1 MIDNERLVELTESYL
16 KSLVRTAVG
25 SMSADFAASAP
36 FGELGIDSFRVL
48 KIIKALEAD
57 FGRLPK
63 TLLFENFNIAD
74 LAQYFI
80 ARHEQTLRSR
90 LATQSKQPAEAGAK
104 VVANIAEPA
113 AKPKRTVEVLQPCS
127 VVQPVLLPEREAYAH
142 PELGPVLRS
151 IFEQH
156 KNEGSVSRGTRNI
169 APNLFIGG
177 ERRGFFHYSRSND
190 VILAYTYTGPREY
203 FPALARELYEH
214 CASRKLS
221 VNIVYDEE
229 TPSIC
234 GIPFSSTPFGAL
246 QRVLN
251 LQQFSLD
258 GKAMRR
264 LRYQVSK
271 FEKVGNC
278 RTEEFRCG
286 SSAEVARGI
295 ADIIDR
301 WCAARTMVN
310 PLIHIVKEEILAG
323 TLDPQHRIFV
333 TYLDEILQNA
343 ILISPLAAQSN
354 GYLMDLEFY
363 PDSMPLG
370 GLEFTIVRIIERL
383 VAEGCEMLSLG
394 GTYGCKLGDSS
405 IPDAAVE
412 KILDDLRRQNIFND
426 EGNLQFKNKFRPE
439 NKPIYLCRPQGQP
452 NADEVLD
459 IIMMIADPMKMQ
471 TCDAEHQLCDA
482 VPEQVAESTIEGE
495 PRSVDLLQCGF
506 NPLNLLPQHVELD
519 LKTDS
524 WAQLRLPAIDNQ
536 RRLLSAQLN
545 QRVDL
550 GATLADLFPFAHF
563 ALTTSGRTAES
574 VFCSVWPRKGVV
586 LQNLL
591 FPTTI
596 FHQMDHALV
605 PTELPHAEVFRLDS
619 SHLYKG
625 DMDWAALQ
633 RAVARDPAAIAYVC
647 IEVSDNAA
655 GGHPV
660 SIGHLKQVKQLL
672 SDASI
677 PLVLDGTRIVENAW
691 FVIENEP
698 GYAGRTVWSVVR
710 EILAF
715 ADAVLLSF
723 GKNFCVT
730 GGLIAVNDAQLFQQL
745 QERIRAQGCGLSGVD
760 RKQLAL
766 ALRRREYIE
775 NQTLRRKQSVRRIW
789 DALKERGIPV
799 VQPAGAHCLLID
811 VKQLPQFRSFEHPVP
826 SFLAWLFLNTGIRG
840 GAHNAGMQRNTTI
853 NDLVRLAIP
862 VGLTTEQVDTIIERL
877 VAAFARCRNVP
888 ELMPVQDAAES
899 VGAIHGRYRL
909 VKYHNPSGRVV
920 GSTPVSSHEPIV
932 TVPPEQVTTASV
944 DAAATQDI
952 AVVGMAGRYPQANNL
967 QELWQCLMESKD
979 CIEPISDARLA
990 LRSASNRGEKYRGG
1004 FVADIDRF
1012 DARFF
1017 NVSAREAEVLDP
1029 QERLFLE
1036 VAYETLEDAG
1046 YYPESLSRDN
1056 SREVGVFVGAVWS
1069 MYQMLGLEERL
1080 AGNLVN
1086 PSSFFWSIANRVS
1099 HWMNFSGPSLTV
1111 DTACSASLTALHLAC
1126 EAIRRGECFA
1136 ALVGGVNL
1144 DLHQA
1149 KFDLNSAGGSFSRD
1163 GVCRSFGKGA
1173 NGYVSGEGV
1182 GALLLKRLDHAIAD
1196 GDNIHG
1202 VIRSVAVTHSGRTSG
1217 YTVPGPQSQSSLI
1230 LKALR
1235 RADIDAR
1242 SIGYIEAHGTAT
1254 DLGDAIEIAGLTRA
1268 YQEYGVEK
1276 QSCPIG
1282 SIKTNIGHL
1291 EAASG
1296 IVGLQKVLLQMKH
1309 RTLVPSLHSAE
1320 LNEGIDFAGSQ
1331 FYVQQSVEAWS
1342 SRTLDGVHVPRRAAI
1357 SAIGAGGTNAHVILE
1372 EYESAPRADQRDV
1385 RKDQVFPLSAESE
1398 SQLREAAARLRRFLD
1413 SSPGY
1418 APDDVAHTLQAG
1430 RKAFDYRL
1438 VVVASDLDDLASK
1451 LDAYLQGRHD
1461 DAVMS
1466 GCVKNANG
1474 VTGLLSATERQEFI
1488 EVLVRS
1494 GDPRRLS
1501 RLWCDGVVPEW
1512 RGLPIAQAGR
1522 KVSLPTYPFAGK
1534 RYWLAKQT
1542 AEVEVPAKLARAEAI
1557 EPAAKIHR
1565 AEKYHFSFGAETPPP
1580 GSLDLGVAD
1589 KVRLFVRHLIANQLR
1604 VGLEEVDEGRHLM
1617 ETGITSLDMA
1627 EITQSIKLGV
1637 DEDFSPIAFFE
1648 CTTIRSFADLLTQ
1661 RYASAFESLAVTR
1674 QNVEES
1680 ETVVPLRRRAGPLQ
1694 AALDAQ
1700 SSSQVPLH
1708 VQDAEVDLALGDVK
1722 ALEAAHRGTVQR
1734 LFLTGATGFLGIHV
1748 LAEFLGSDPGVTAY
1762 CLVRAATK
1770 EQGLQRILDQTAKFE
1785 LEIDESRITVV
1796 CGDIGQSKLGLSAAD
1811 WDLCAREA
1819 QQIVHA
1825 SARVNHIE
1833 GYATFRDSTLGM
1845 KEIIRLASVSR
1856 LKLIQFVSS
1865 IAGCALKIGEEF
1877 SIFEKE
1883 AFVDAGAQVYGGYGQ
1898 SKWVQESLLRRASAS
1913 GVPYVIYRFG
1923 ELSGS
1928 ASTGLGQT
1936 DDIVHRLV
1944 QMRLAVGCREK
1955 VSNDVLD
1962 MLPVDF
1968 AGRLIVNT
1976 GNKPELWN
1984 SILHATHLK
1993 PYSFA
1998 NLYRRAQN
2006 HGLQFTPVTRAAY
2019 LERCY
2024 DFVRFIH
2031 SINPVNGFVLE
2042 CVLRDAEGSVRSRK
2056 MMDAYF
2062 SVIFPFAQDNFRR
2075 SLQTLGLSLPD
2086 WGTLIDAYF
2095 ARWGREDCGF
2105 MARIAEYR
2113 RWAQMDAK
2121 DKAASRGTA
2130 AEELLLGKVN
2140 EA

>member
-1 MIDNERLVELTESYL
+1 MIDNEQLVELTESYL
-16 KSLVRTAVG
+16 KSLVRAAIG
-25 SMSADFAASAP
+25 SMGADFPSTAP

-74 LAQYFI
+74 LAQYFV
-80 ARHEQTLRSR
+80 ARHEKTLRAR
-90 LATQSKQPAEAGAK
+90 LSSQLKQPVEARAPAVIAAASEPVVKQKQPAEL
-104 VVANIAEPA
+104 VQVRPVARPI
-113 AKPKRTVEVLQPCS
+113 
-127 VVQPVLLPEREAYAH
+127 LLPESDAHTH
-142 PELGPVLRS
+142 PELGPVVRS
-151 IFEQH
+151 IFEQY

-169 APNLFIGG
+169 APNLFIGS

-190 VILAYTYTGPREY
+190 IILAYTYTGPRDY
-203 FPALARELYEH
+203 FPALAKELYEH

-234 GIPFSSTPFGAL
+234 GVPFSSTPFGAL
-246 QRVLN
+246 QRVLG
-251 LQQFSLD
+251 LQQFTLD

-271 FEKVGNC
+271 FEKAGHC

-286 SSAEVARGI
+286 SNDEVARAI
-295 ADIIDR
+295 ARVIDQ

-310 PLIHIVKEEILAG
+310 PLIHIVKDEILAG
-323 TLDPQHRIFV
+323 TLDPKHRIFV
-333 TYLDEILQNA
+333 SYLDDALQNA
-343 ILISPLAAQSN
+343 ILISPLATGQN

-370 GLEFTIVRIIERL
+370 GLEFTIVKIIERL
-383 VAEGCEMLSLG
+383 VAEGCDVLSLG
-394 GTYGCKLGDSS
+394 GTYGCKLADSS
-405 IPDAAVE
+405 VPDAAVE
-412 KILDDLRRQNIFND
+412 QILDDLRKQNIFND

-471 TCDAEHQLCDA
+471 TSDAENQLGADA
-482 VPEQVAESTIEGE
+482 AATVEGAFVIEGE
-495 PRSVDLLQCGF
+495 ARSADLLQCGF
-506 NPLNLLPQHVELD
+506 NPLNLLPQQVEFD

-550 GATLADLFPFAHF
+550 GATLAELFPFAHF

-596 FHQMDHALV
+596 FHQMDNALV

-633 RAVARDPAAIAYVC
+633 REVARDPAAIAYVC

-660 SIGHLKQVKQLL
+660 SVEHLKRVKQLL
-672 SDASI
+672 KDASI
-677 PLVLDGTRIVENAW
+677 PLVLDGTRIIENAY

-698 GYAGRTVWSVVR
+698 GYAGRTVWSVIR
-710 EILAF
+710 EILGY

-730 GGLIAVNDAQLFQQL
+730 GGLIGVNDAKLFQQL
-745 QERIRAQGCGLSGVD
+745 QDRIRAQGCGLSGVD

-766 ALRRREYIE
+766 ALRKREYIE
-775 NQTLRRKQSVRRIW
+775 SQTSRRKHSVRRIW

-799 VQPAGAHCLLID
+799 VQPAGAHCILID
-811 VKQLPQFRSFEHPVP
+811 VKQVPEFRDFKHPVA
-826 SFLAWLFLNTGIRG
+826 SFLAWMFLNTGIRG

-862 VGLTTEQVDTIIERL
+862 VGLATEQVDSIIERL
-877 VAAFARCRNVP
+877 VDLFAQRKNIP
-888 ELMPVQDAAES
+888 ELASAQDSAEA
-899 VGAIHGRYRL
+899 VGDIHGRYKL
-909 VKYHNPSGRVV
+909 VQYHNAAGPIVSGTA
-920 GSTPVSSHEPIV
+920 TPVEPAVPAPSHDV
-932 TVPPEQVTTASV
+932 S
-944 DAAATQDI
+944 TQDI
-952 AVVGMAGRYPQANNL
+952 AIIGMAGRYPQANNL
-967 QELWQCLMESKD
+967 QELWQSLLAGKD
-979 CIEPISDARLA
+979 CIESISDARSA
-990 LRSASNRGEKYRGG
+990 LRSPNTSGEKYRGG
-1004 FVADIDRF
+1004 FIADVDKF

-1017 NVSAREAEVLDP
+1017 AISAREAEVLDP

-1046 YYPESLSRDN
+1046 YYPESLTRET

-1069 MYQMLGLEERL
+1069 MYQLLGLEERIG
-1080 AGNLVN
+1080 GNLVN

-1182 GALLLKRLDHAIAD
+1182 GAVLLKRLDQAIAD

-1202 VIRSVAVTHSGRTSG
+1202 VIKSVAVTHSGRTSG
-1217 YTVPGPQSQSSLI
+1217 YTVPGPQSQSKLI
-1230 LKALR
+1230 LKALQ

-1268 YQEYGVEK
+1268 YQEYGVAK
-1276 QSCPIG
+1276 RSCPIG

-1296 IVGLQKVLLQMKH
+1296 IVGMQKVLLQMKH
-1309 RTLVPSLHSAE
+1309 RTLVPSLHSTE
-1320 LNEGIDFAGSQ
+1320 LNEGIDFANSH
-1331 FYVQQSVEAWS
+1331 FYVQQRVEEWAP
-1342 SRTLDGVHVPRRAAI
+1342 RELDGKRFARRAGI
-1357 SAIGAGGTNAHVILE
+1357 SAIGAGGTNAHVVLE
-1372 EYESAPRADQRDV
+1372 EYENAPRLDQGDGRRD
-1385 RKDQVFPLSAESE
+1385 KIFPLSAESE
-1398 SQLREAAARLRRFLD
+1398 AQLREAVVRLHGFLAK
-1413 SSPGY
+1413 SQGY
-1418 APDDVAHTLQAG
+1418 DADDVAHTLQVG
-1430 RKAFDYRL
+1430 RKSFDFRL
-1438 VVVASDLDDLASK
+1438 VVVASDLHDLAIK
-1451 LDAYLQGRHD
+1451 LNAYLQGRHD

-1466 GCVKNANG
+1466 GSVKNAAS
-1474 VTGLLSATERQEFI
+1474 VTGLLNSTEKQEFI
-1488 EVLVRS
+1488 ELLARS
-1494 GDPRRLS
+1494 GDPRRLA
-1501 RLWCDGVVPEW
+1501 RLWCDGVIPEW
-1512 RGLPIAQAGR
+1512 RGLAIAQVGR
-1522 KVSLPTYPFAGK
+1522 KVSLPTYPFAGQ
-1534 RYWLAKQT
+1534 RYWLTKQ
-1542 AEVEVPAKLARAEAI
+1542 ADAPVKPVDA
-1557 EPAAKIHR
+1557 EPAAKIKR
-1565 AEKYHFSFGAETPPP
+1565 TEKYHFSFGAESPPA
-1580 GSLDLGVAD
+1580 GSLKLGIDD

-1604 VGLEEVDEGRHLM
+1604 TGIDEIDDGRHLM

-1637 DEDFSPIAFFE
+1637 DEEFSPIVFFE
-1648 CTTIRSFADLLTQ
+1648 CTTIRSFADLLAQ
-1661 RYASAFESLAVTR
+1661 RYGSAFEKLTVARSTVD
-1674 QNVEES
+1674 EDD
-1680 ETVVPLRRRAGPLQ
+1680 TVVPLRRKVEPSNAVFNAP
-1694 AALDAQ
+1694 A
-1700 SSSQVPLH
+1700 SSHVPLH
-1708 VQDAEVDLALGDVK
+1708 VHDANADLAIGDLKTLVPVHQGK
-1722 ALEAAHRGTVQR
+1722 AQR

-1748 LAEFLGSDPGVTAY
+1748 LAEFLAADPDVTAY

-1770 EQGLQRILDQTAKFE
+1770 EQGRQRILKQADKFE

-1796 CGDIGQSKLGLSAAD
+1796 CGDIGQPKLGLSAEN
-1811 WDLCAREA
+1811 WTLCSREA

-1845 KEIIRLASVSR
+1845 KEIIRLASSDR

-1883 AFVDAGAQVYGGYGQ
+1883 EFVDAGAQVYGGYGQ
-1898 SKWVQESLLRRASAS
+1898 SKWVQEALLRRAAES

-1928 ASTGLGQT
+1928 TRTGLGQT
-1936 DDIVHRLV
+1936 DDIVHRLL

-1976 GNKPELWN
+1976 GDQPELWN
-1984 SILHATHLK
+1984 AILHATHLK

-1998 NLYRRAQN
+1998 NMYRRAQH
-2006 HGLQFTPVTRAAY
+2006 HGLQFTPMTRAAY
-2019 LERCY
+2019 LSRCY

-2075 SLQTLGLSLPD
+2075 ALQTLELSLPE
-2086 WGTLIDAYF
+2086 WGELIDSYF
-2095 ARWGREDCGF
+2095 DRWSREDCGF
-2105 MARIAEYR
+2105 MARVSEYR

-2121 DKAASRGTA
+2121 GKAVSMSA
-2130 AEELLLGKVN
+2130 AQEELLLGKVN

>member
-16 KSLVRTAVG
+16 KSLVRAAVG
-25 SMSADFAASAP
+25 SISTDFASTAP

-74 LAQYFI
+74 LAQYFV
-80 ARHEQTLRSR
+80 AKHEQTLRAR
-90 LATQSKQPAEAGAK
+90 LSSEVQQPAPE
-104 VVANIAEPA
+104 VIASVSEPVL
-113 AKPKRTVEVLQPCS
+113 KPKQS
-127 VVQPVLLPEREAYAH
+127 GQGVQLRPAVRPILMPEREAYKH
-142 PELGPVLRS
+142 PELGPVLRN
-151 IFEQH
+151 IFEQY

-169 APNLFIGG
+169 APNLFIGS
-177 ERRGFFHYSRSND
+177 ERRGYFHYSRSND
-190 VILAYTYTGPREY
+190 IILAYTYTGPRDY
-203 FPALARELYEH
+203 FPALAKELYEH

-251 LQQFSLD
+251 LQQFTLD

-271 FEKVGNC
+271 FEKAGNG

-286 SSAEVARGI
+286 SSDEVARAI
-295 ADIIDR
+295 ASIIDQ

-310 PLIHIVKEEILAG
+310 PLIHIVKDEILAG
-323 TLDPQHRIFV
+323 TLDPRHRIFV
-333 TYLDEILQNA
+333 TYLDEVLQNA
-343 ILISPLAAQSN
+343 ILISPLAAECN

-370 GLEFTIVRIIERL
+370 GLEFTIVKIIERL
-383 VAEGCEMLSLG
+383 VAEGCDVLSLG
-394 GTYGCKLGDSS
+394 GTYGCKLVDST
-405 IPDAAVE
+405 IPDVAVE
-412 KILDDLRRQNIFND
+412 KILDDLRMQNIFND

-439 NKPIYLCRPQGQP
+439 NKAIYLCRPQGQP

-471 TCDAEHQLCDA
+471 TPDAENQPGVDVLEQDS
-482 VPEQVAESTIEGE
+482 EQVTDGIIEGE
-495 PRSVDLLQCGF
+495 ARSADLLQCGF
-506 NPLNLLPQHVELD
+506 NPLNLLPQQVEFD

-524 WAQLRLPAIDNQ
+524 WAQLRLPAIENQ

-550 GATLADLFPFAHF
+550 GAILADLFPFAHF

-596 FHQMDHALV
+596 FHQMDNALV

-633 RAVARDPAAIAYVC
+633 REVAREPAAIAYVC

-660 SIGHLKQVKQLL
+660 SLEHLKRVKQLL
-672 SDASI
+672 SEAAI
-677 PLVLDGTRIVENAW
+677 PLVLDGTRIIENAY

-698 GYAGRTVWSVVR
+698 GYADATVWSVVR
-710 EILAF
+710 EILGC

-730 GGLIAVNDAQLFQQL
+730 GGLIAVNDSQLFHQL
-745 QERIRAQGCGLSGVD
+745 QDRIRAQGCGLSGVD

-766 ALRRREYIE
+766 ALRKREYIE
-775 NQTLRRKQSVRRIW
+775 SQTSRRKQSVQRIW
-789 DALKERGIPV
+789 GALKAQGVPV
-799 VQPAGAHCLLID
+799 VQPAGAHCVLID
-811 VKQLPQFRSFEHPVP
+811 VKQVPEFRDFKHPVA
-826 SFLAWLFLNTGIRG
+826 SFLAWVFINTGIRG
-840 GAHNAGMQRNTTI
+840 GAHNVGMQRNTAI
-853 NDLVRLAIP
+853 NELVRLAVP
-862 VGLTTEQVDTIIERL
+862 VGLSVEQVDSIIDRL
-877 VAAFARCRNVP
+877 VELFAQRSNIP
-888 ELMPVQDAAES
+888 ELVPAQDSPDS
-899 VGAIHGRYRL
+899 VGDIHGRYQLLR
-909 VKYHNPSGRVV
+909 YHNVSGRVV
-920 GSTPVSSHEPIV
+920 SSTATPVREPV
-932 TVPPEQVTTASV
+932 SQCAKQLLPVPSRGAETY
-944 DAAATQDI
+944 DI

-967 QELWQCLMESKD
+967 QELWQGLLAGKD
-979 CIEPISDARLA
+979 CIESISDARLA
-990 LRSASNRGEKYRGG
+990 LRSPNNRGEQYRGG
-1004 FVADIDRF
+1004 FIADVDKF

-1017 NVSAREAEVLDP
+1017 NISAREAAVLDP

-1046 YYPESLSRDN
+1046 YYPESLNRDH

-1069 MYQMLGLEERL
+1069 MYQLLGLEERIG
-1080 AGNLVN
+1080 GNLVN

-1111 DTACSASLTALHLAC
+1111 DTACSASLTALDLAC

-1173 NGYVSGEGV
+1173 NGYVSGEGI
-1182 GALLLKRLDHAIAD
+1182 GALLLKRLDQAIVD

-1202 VIRSVAVTHSGRTSG
+1202 VIKSVAVTHSGRTSG
-1217 YTVPGPQSQSSLI
+1217 YTVPGPQSQSKLI
-1230 LKALR
+1230 LKALQR
-1235 RADIDAR
+1235 SDIDAR
-1242 SIGYIEAHGTAT
+1242 SIGYIEAHGTGT
-1254 DLGDAIEIAGLTRA
+1254 DLGDSIEIAGLSRA

-1282 SIKTNIGHL
+1282 SVKTNIGHL

-1296 IVGLQKVLLQMKH
+1296 IVGIQKVLLQMKH
-1309 RTLVPSLHSAE
+1309 HTLVPSLHSAE

-1331 FYVQQSVEAWS
+1331 FYVQQRVQDWAPKE
-1342 SRTLDGVHVPRRAAI
+1342 LNGVRFPRRAGV
-1357 SAIGAGGTNAHVILE
+1357 SAIGAGGTNAHVVLE
-1372 EYESAPRADQRDV
+1372 EYAHAPRFAQQGG
-1385 RKDQVFPLSAESE
+1385 RKDKVFPISAESE
-1398 SQLREAAARLRRFLD
+1398 AQLREAATRLLRCLASR
-1413 SSPGY
+1413 PGY
-1418 APDDVAHTLQAG
+1418 VADDVAHTLQSG
-1430 RKAFDYRL
+1430 RKPFDYRL
-1438 VVVASDLDDLASK
+1438 VVVAADLDELANR
-1451 LDAYLQGRHD
+1451 LDAYLQGQHD

-1466 GCVKNANG
+1466 GCIKNAEG
-1474 VTGLLSATERQEFI
+1474 ITGLLSATEKQQFI
-1488 EVLVRS
+1488 DLLVRN

-1501 RLWCDGVVPEW
+1501 RLWCDGVIPEW
-1512 RGLPIAQAGR
+1512 RGMDIAQTGR
-1522 KVSLPTYPFAGK
+1522 KVSLPTYPFAGQ
-1534 RYWLAKQT
+1534 RYWLTKQQSEVAAPVKAVDVGLIAK
-1542 AEVEVPAKLARAEAI
+1542 VK
-1557 EPAAKIHR
+1557 R
-1565 AEKYHFSFGAETPPP
+1565 AEKYHFSFGAEAPPA
-1580 GSLDLGVAD
+1580 GSINLGLED

-1604 VGLEEVDEGRHLM
+1604 IGIDEVDDRRHLM

-1648 CTTIRSFADLLTQ
+1648 CTTIRSFAGLLTQ
-1661 RYASAFESLAVTR
+1661 RYASAFEKLSVTRLAV
-1674 QNVEES
+1674 EDS
-1680 ETVVPLRRRAGPLQ
+1680 ETVVPLRNKAELP
-1694 AALDAQ
+1694 
-1700 SSSQVPLH
+1700 QVTFVASTEPHIPLH
-1708 VQDAEVDLALGDVK
+1708 VQDATADLHVGDVNR
-1722 ALEAAHRGTVQR
+1722 LTAAHQGKAQR

-1748 LAEFLGSDPGVTAY
+1748 LAEFLSADPDVTAY
-1762 CLVRAATK
+1762 CLVRAASR
-1770 EQGLQRILDQTAKFE
+1770 EQGLQRVLKQAARFE
-1785 LEIDESRITVV
+1785 LDIDESRITVL
-1796 CGDIGQSKLGLSAAD
+1796 CGDIGQSKLGLSADD

-1845 KEIIRLASVSR
+1845 TEIIRLGSSHR

-1877 SIFEKE
+1877 SIFERE
-1883 AFVDAGAQVYGGYGQ
+1883 EFVDAGAQVYGGYGQ
-1898 SKWVQESLLRRASAS
+1898 SKWVQETLLKRAGES

-1928 ASTGLGQT
+1928 ARTGLGQT
-1936 DDIVHRLV
+1936 DDIVHRLL

-1968 AGRLIVNT
+1968 AAQLIVST
-1976 GNKPELWN
+1976 GNNPELWN
-1984 SILHATHLK
+1984 AILHATHLK

-1998 NLYRRAQN
+1998 NMYRRAQS

-2019 LERCY
+2019 LARCY

-2075 SLQTLGLSLPD
+2075 SLQTLGLALPE
-2086 WGTLIDAYF
+2086 WSELIDSYF
-2095 ARWGREDCGF
+2095 TRWSRDDCGF

-2113 RWAQMDAK
+2113 RWAQMDVK
-2121 DKAASRGTA
+2121 GKAVSKSA
-2130 AEELLLGKVN
+2130 AQEELVLRKLN

>member
-1 MIDNERLVELTESYL
+1 MIDNEQLVELTESYL

-25 SMSADFAASAP
+25 SMSADFASTAP

-74 LAQYFI
+74 LAQYFV
-80 ARHEQTLRSR
+80 ARHEQTLRAR
-90 LATQSKQPAEAGAK
+90 LSSQLKQPVQECAPAPEPVVTPKQSAERVK
-104 VVANIAEPA
+104 LRPA
-113 AKPKRTVEVLQPCS
+113 A
-127 VVQPVLLPEREAYAH
+127 QPVLMLESDACTH
-142 PELGPVLRS
+142 PELGPVVRN
-151 IFEQH
+151 IFEQY

-169 APNLFIGG
+169 APNLFIGS

-190 VILAYTYTGPREY
+190 IILAYTYTGPRDY
-203 FPALARELYEH
+203 FPALAKELYEH

-234 GIPFSSTPFGAL
+234 GIPFTSTPFGAL
-246 QRVLN
+246 QRVLG
-251 LQQFSLD
+251 LQQFTLD

-271 FEKVGNC
+271 FEKAGNC

-286 SSAEVARGI
+286 SNDGVARAI
-295 ADIIDR
+295 ATVIDQ

-310 PLIHIVKEEILAG
+310 PLIHIVKDEILAG
-323 TLDPQHRIFV
+323 TLDPKHRIFV
-333 TYLDEILQNA
+333 TYLDDVLQNA
-343 ILISPLAAQSN
+343 ILISPLAAEQN

-370 GLEFTIVRIIERL
+370 GLEFTIVKIVERL
-383 VAEGCEMLSLG
+383 VAEGCDVLSLG

-405 IPDAAVE
+405 VPDAAVE
-412 KILDDLRRQNIFND
+412 KILDDLRMQNIFND

-471 TCDAEHQLCDA
+471 TSDAENHLGADTAA
-482 VPEQVAESTIEGE
+482 VVENALIIEGE
-495 PRSVDLLQCGF
+495 ARSADLLQCGF
-506 NPLNLLPQHVELD
+506 NPLNLLPQQVEFD

-591 FPTTI
+591 FPTTL
-596 FHQMDHALV
+596 FHQMDNALV

-633 RAVARDPAAIAYVC
+633 REVSRDPAAVAYVC

-660 SIGHLKQVKQLL
+660 SIEHLKRVKQLVK
-672 SDASI
+672 DASI
-677 PLVLDGTRIVENAW
+677 PLVLDGTRIIENAY

-698 GYAGRTVWSVVR
+698 GYAGRTLWSVVR
-710 EILAF
+710 EILGY

-730 GGLIAVNDAQLFQQL
+730 GGLIAVNDGQLFQQV
-745 QERIRAQGCGLSGVD
+745 QDRIRAQGCGLSGVD

-775 NQTLRRKQSVRRIW
+775 SQTSRRKQSVRRIW
-789 DALKERGIPV
+789 DALKEQGIPV
-799 VQPAGAHCLLID
+799 VQPAGAHCILID
-811 VKQLPQFRSFEHPVP
+811 VKQVPEFRDFKHPVA

-840 GAHNAGMQRNTTI
+840 GAHNAGMQRNTAI

-862 VGLTTEQVDTIIERL
+862 VGLSMEQVDSIIERL
-877 VAAFARCRNVP
+877 VELFAQRSNIP
-888 ELMPVQDAAES
+888 ELASVQDSADS
-899 VGAIHGRYRL
+899 VGDIHGRYKL
-909 VKYHNPSGRVV
+909 VRYHNASGRI
-920 GSTPVSSHEPIV
+920 VSSIASSPREPIV
-932 TVPPEQVTTASV
+932 PAPAEQTVPGSSRDVP
-944 DAAATQDI
+944 TQDI
-952 AVVGMAGRYPQANNL
+952 AIVGMAGRYPQANNL
-967 QELWQCLMESKD
+967 QELWQSLVTGKD
-979 CIEPISDARLA
+979 CIESISDARLA
-990 LRSASNRGEKYRGG
+990 LRSPSQGGEKYRGG
-1004 FVADIDRF
+1004 FIADVDKF

-1017 NVSAREAEVLDP
+1017 NISAREAQVLDP

-1046 YYPESLSRDN
+1046 YYPESLIRER

-1069 MYQMLGLEERL
+1069 MYQLLGLEERIG
-1080 AGNLVN
+1080 GNLVN

-1144 DLHQA
+1144 DLHRA

-1182 GALLLKRLDHAIAD
+1182 GAVLLKRLDQAIAD

-1202 VIRSVAVTHSGRTSG
+1202 VIKSVAVTHSGRTSG
-1217 YTVPGPQSQSSLI
+1217 YTVPGPQSQSKLI
-1230 LKALR
+1230 LKALQ

-1242 SIGYIEAHGTAT
+1242 SIGYIEAHGTGT
-1254 DLGDAIEIAGLTRA
+1254 DLGDSIEIAGLTRA
-1268 YQEYGVEK
+1268 YQEHGVAK

-1282 SIKTNIGHL
+1282 SVKTNIGHL

-1296 IVGLQKVLLQMKH
+1296 IVGMQKVLLQMKH
-1309 RTLVPSLHSAE
+1309 RTLVPSLHSVE

-1331 FYVQQSVEAWS
+1331 FYVQQRVEEWAP
-1342 SRTLDGVHVPRRAAI
+1342 RELDGVRLPRRAGL
-1357 SAIGAGGTNAHVILE
+1357 SAIGAGGTNAHVVLE
-1372 EYESAPRADQRDV
+1372 EYKHAPRIDQLNGRGD
-1385 RKDQVFPLSAESE
+1385 RIFPLSAESGI
-1398 SQLREAAARLRRFLD
+1398 QLREAAVRLHGFL
-1413 SSPGY
+1413 SKRPGY
-1418 APDDVAHTLQAG
+1418 DADDVAHTLQVG
-1430 RKAFDYRL
+1430 RKSFDFRL
-1438 VVVASDLDDLASK
+1438 VVFASDLHDLANK
-1451 LDAYLQGRHD
+1451 LDAYLQGRHE
-1461 DAVMS
+1461 DAVTS
-1466 GCVKNANG
+1466 GCVKNAAS
-1474 VTGLLSATERQEFI
+1474 VTGLLNATEKQEFI
-1488 EVLVRS
+1488 ELLVRS

-1501 RLWCDGVVPEW
+1501 RLWCDGVIPEW
-1512 RGLPIAQAGR
+1512 RGLAIAQAGR
-1522 KVSLPTYPFAGK
+1522 KVSLPTYPFAGQ
-1534 RYWLAKQT
+1534 RYWLTQQEAQPDMPVT
-1542 AEVEVPAKLARAEAI
+1542 PVDAEPV
-1557 EPAAKIHR
+1557 AKIR
-1565 AEKYHFSFGAETPPP
+1565 RTEKYHFSFGAESSPA
-1580 GSLDLGVAD
+1580 GGLKLGLED
-1589 KVRLFVRHLIANQLR
+1589 RVRLFVRHLIASQLR
-1604 VGLEEVDEGRHLM
+1604 IGIEEIEDSRHLM

-1637 DEDFSPIAFFE
+1637 DEDFSPIVFFE
-1648 CTTIRSFADLLTQ
+1648 CTTIRSFAELLAQ
-1661 RYASAFESLAVTR
+1661 RYGSAFEKLTVTR
-1674 QNVEES
+1674 STVEEG
-1680 ETVVPLRRRAGPLQ
+1680 ETVVPLRRKAEPTQ
-1694 AALDAQ
+1694 VPA
-1700 SSSQVPLH
+1700 SSHIPLH
-1708 VQDAEVDLALGDVK
+1708 VHDANADLALGDLK
-1722 ALEAAHRGTVQR
+1722 ALMPAHPGKAQR

-1748 LAEFLGSDPGVTAY
+1748 LAEFLGADPDVTAY
-1762 CLVRAATK
+1762 CLVRAASK
-1770 EQGLQRILDQTAKFE
+1770 EQGLQRILKQAAKFE
-1785 LEIDESRITVV
+1785 LDIDESRITVV
-1796 CGDIGQSKLGLSAAD
+1796 CGDIGEPKLGLSAED
-1811 WDLCAREA
+1811 WTLCAREG

-1845 KEIIRLASVSR
+1845 KEIIRLASSDR
-1856 LKLIQFVSS
+1856 LKMIQFVSS

-1877 SIFEKE
+1877 SIYEKE
-1883 AFVDAGAQVYGGYGQ
+1883 DFVEAGAQVYGGYGQ
-1898 SKWVQESLLRRASAS
+1898 SKWVQEALLRRAAES

-1928 ASTGLGQT
+1928 ARTGLGQT
-1936 DDIVHRLV
+1936 DDIVHRLL

-1968 AGRLIVNT
+1968 AARLIVNT

-1984 SILHATHLK
+1984 AILHATHLK

-1998 NLYRRAQN
+1998 NMYRQAQH
-2006 HGLQFTPVTRAAY
+2006 HGLQFAPVTRAAY
-2019 LERCY
+2019 LSRCY

-2075 SLQTLGLSLPD
+2075 SLQTLGLSLPE
-2086 WGTLIDAYF
+2086 WGALIDSYF
-2095 ARWGREDCGF
+2095 ARWSREDCGF
-2105 MARIAEYR
+2105 MARISEYR
-2113 RWAQMDAK
+2113 RWAQLESKAK
-2121 DKAASRGTA
+2121 AVSNSAAR
-2130 AEELLLGKVN
+2130 EELLLGKVN
-2140 EA
+2140 GA

>member
-1 MIDNERLVELTESYL
+1 MIDNEQLVELTESYL
-16 KSLVRTAVG
+16 KSLVRAAVG
-25 SMSADFAASAP
+25 SMSADFASTAP

-74 LAQYFI
+74 LAQYFL
-80 ARHEQTLRSR
+80 ARHEQTLRDR
-90 LATQSKQPAEAGAK
+90 LSSQLHQPAAAPAP
-104 VVANIAEPA
+104 VV
-113 AKPKRTVEVLQPCS
+113 KPKQSAEVLQLRPTA
-127 VVQPVLLPEREAYAH
+127 QPILLPEREAYTH
-142 PELGPVLRS
+142 PELGPVLRN
-151 IFEQH
+151 IFEQY

-169 APNLFIGG
+169 APNLFIGS

-190 VILAYTYTGPREY
+190 VILAYTYTGPRDY
-203 FPALARELYEH
+203 FQSLAKELYEH

-246 QRVLN
+246 QRVLG
-251 LQQFSLD
+251 LQQFTLD

-271 FEKVGNC
+271 FEKAGNC
-278 RTEEFRCG
+278 RTDEFRCG
-286 SSAEVARGI
+286 CSDEVARGI
-295 ADIIDR
+295 ANVIDQ

-310 PLIHIVKEEILAG
+310 PLIHIVKDEILAG
-323 TLDPQHRIFV
+323 TLDPKHRIFV
-333 TYLDEILQNA
+333 TYLDDVLQNA
-343 ILISPLAAQSN
+343 ILISPLAAERN

-370 GLEFTIVRIIERL
+370 GLEFTIVNIIERL
-383 VAEGCEMLSLG
+383 VAEGCDLLSLG

-412 KILDDLRRQNIFND
+412 KILDDLRMQNIFND

-439 NKPIYLCRPQGQP
+439 NQPIYLCRPQGQP

-471 TCDAEHQLCDA
+471 TSDAENQPTGA
-482 VPEQVAESTIEGE
+482 VVAIAPEPLAEAIIEGE
-495 PRSVDLLQCGF
+495 ARSVELLQCGF
-506 NPLNLLPQHVELD
+506 NPLNLLPQQVEFD

-524 WAQLRLPAIDNQ
+524 WAQLRLPAIENQ

-550 GATLADLFPFAHF
+550 AAALADLFPFAHF

-596 FHQMDHALV
+596 FHQMDNALV

-633 RAVARDPAAIAYVC
+633 REVSRDPAAIAYVC

-660 SIGHLKQVKQLL
+660 SIEHLKRVKQLL

-677 PLVLDGTRIVENAW
+677 PLVVDGTRIIENAY

-710 EILAF
+710 EISGY

-730 GGLIAVNDAQLFQQL
+730 GGLIAVNDSKLFQQL
-745 QERIRAQGCGLSGVD
+745 QDRIRAQGCGLSGVD

-766 ALRRREYIE
+766 ALRKREYIE
-775 NQTLRRKQSVRRIW
+775 TQTLRRKQSVRRIW

-799 VQPAGAHCLLID
+799 VQPAGAHCILID
-811 VKQLPQFRSFEHPVP
+811 VKQVPEFRDFKHPVA
-826 SFLAWLFLNTGIRG
+826 SFLAWLFLDTGIRG
-840 GAHNAGMQRNTTI
+840 GAHNAGMQRNTAL

-862 VGLTTEQVDTIIERL
+862 VGLSSQQVDSIIDRL
-877 VAAFARCRNVP
+877 VESFARRRNIP
-888 ELMPVQDAAES
+888 ELALAQDAAES
-899 VGAIHGRYRL
+899 VGDIHGRYKL
-909 VKYHNPSGRVV
+909 IQYHNASGRIV
-920 GSTPVSSHEPIV
+920 GPASSSACEPIV
-932 TVPPEQVTTASV
+932 SP
-944 DAAATQDI
+944 AAGQIIPTPLHDVAAQDI
-952 AVVGMAGRYPQANNL
+952 AIVGMAGRYPQANNL
-967 QELWQCLMESKD
+967 QELWQSLVTGKD
-979 CIEPISDARLA
+979 CIEAISDARLA
-990 LRSASNRGEKYRGG
+990 LRSPNDRAEKYRGG
-1004 FVADIDRF
+1004 FIADVDKF

-1017 NVSAREAEVLDP
+1017 NISAREAEVLDP

-1046 YYPESLSRDN
+1046 YYPESLTRDH

-1069 MYQMLGLEERL
+1069 MYQMLGLEERIG
-1080 AGNLVN
+1080 GNLVN

-1202 VIRSVAVTHSGRTSG
+1202 VIKSVAVTHSGRTSG
-1217 YTVPGPQSQSSLI
+1217 YTVPGPQSQSKLI
-1230 LKALR
+1230 LKALQ

-1242 SIGYIEAHGTAT
+1242 SIGYIEAHGTGT
-1254 DLGDAIEIAGLTRA
+1254 DLGDSIEIAGLTRA

-1282 SIKTNIGHL
+1282 SVKTNIGHL

-1296 IVGLQKVLLQMKH
+1296 IVGMQKVLLQMKH

-1320 LNEGIDFAGSQ
+1320 LNEGIDFAGSH
-1331 FYVQQSVEAWS
+1331 FHVQQRVEAWPT
-1342 SRTLDGVHVPRRAAI
+1342 RELDGVRFPRRAGI

-1372 EYESAPRADQRDV
+1372 EYERAPRLDQHDGRRDW
-1385 RKDQVFPLSAESE
+1385 VFPISADSE
-1398 SQLREAAARLRRFLD
+1398 AQLREAAERLHGLIVSR
-1413 SSPGY
+1413 PGY
-1418 APDDVAHTLQAG
+1418 AADDVAHTLQVG
-1430 RKAFDYRL
+1430 RKCFDYRL
-1438 VVVASDLDDLASK
+1438 AVVASDLEALASK

-1466 GCVKNANG
+1466 GCVKNAAS
-1474 VTGLLSATERQEFI
+1474 VTGLLNSTEKQEFI
-1488 EVLVRS
+1488 ELLVRS

-1501 RLWCDGVVPEW
+1501 RLWCDGVIPEW
-1512 RGLPIAQAGR
+1512 RDLPIAQVGR
-1522 KVSLPTYPFAGK
+1522 KVSLPTYPFAGQ
-1534 RYWLAKQT
+1534 RYWLTKQKPQAGAPVELAD
-1542 AEVEVPAKLARAEAI
+1542 AEPI
-1557 EPAAKIHR
+1557 AKIKR
-1565 AEKYHFSFGAETPPP
+1565 TEKYHFSFGAESPPP
-1580 GSLDLGVAD
+1580 GSIQLGLDD

-1604 VGLEEVDEGRHLM
+1604 TGIEEIDDGRHLM

-1627 EITQSIKLGV
+1627 EITQTIKLGV
-1637 DEDFSPIAFFE
+1637 DEDFSPIVFFE
-1648 CTTIRSFADLLTQ
+1648 CTTIRSFAELLAQ
-1661 RYASAFESLAVTR
+1661 RYASAFEKLTITRLAVD
-1674 QNVEES
+1674 EG
-1680 ETVVPLRRRAGPLQ
+1680 ETVVPLRRKVEPSH
-1694 AALDAQ
+1694 AAFDAPT
-1700 SSSQVPLH
+1700 SAHVPLH
-1708 VQDAEVDLALGDVK
+1708 VHDANADLAIGDVTDLVP
-1722 ALEAAHRGTVQR
+1722 AQQGQAGR

-1748 LAEFLGSDPGVTAY
+1748 LAEFLGADPDVTAY
-1762 CLVRAATK
+1762 CLVRAVSK
-1770 EQGLQRILDQTAKFE
+1770 EQGLQRILTQAAKFE
-1785 LEIDESRITVV
+1785 LDIDASRITVV
-1796 CGDIGQSKLGLSAAD
+1796 CGDIGLSKLGLSAED
-1811 WDLCAREA
+1811 WTLCAREA

-1845 KEIIRLASVSR
+1845 KEIIRLASSDR
-1856 LKLIQFVSS
+1856 MKLIQFVSS
-1865 IAGCALKIGEEF
+1865 IAGCALKIGNEF

-1883 AFVDAGAQVYGGYGQ
+1883 EFVDAGAQVYGGYGQ
-1898 SKWVQESLLRRASAS
+1898 SKWVQEALLRRAAES
-1913 GVPYVIYRFG
+1913 GIPYVIYRFG

-1928 ASTGLGQT
+1928 ARTGLGQT
-1936 DDIVHRLV
+1936 DDIVHRLL

-1968 AGRLIVNT
+1968 AARLIVNT
-1976 GNKPELWN
+1976 GSKPDLWN
-1984 SILHATHLK
+1984 AILHATHLK

-1998 NLYRRAQN
+1998 NMYRRAQ
-2006 HGLQFTPVTRAAY
+2006 HQGLQFAAVTRAAY
-2019 LERCY
+2019 LSRCY

-2062 SVIFPFAQDNFRR
+2062 CVIFPFAQDNFRR
-2075 SLQTLGLSLPD
+2075 ALQVLGLSLPE
-2086 WGTLIDAYF
+2086 WGDLIDSYF
-2095 ARWGREDCGF
+2095 ARWSREDCGF
-2105 MARIAEYR
+2105 MARIADYR

-2121 DKAASRGTA
+2121 GKAVSKSA
-2130 AEELLLGKVN
+2130 AREESLLGKVN